1 MAHHK
6 SALKRIRQTAKQN
19 LRNRP
24 LRANLRS
31 TIRKFIDLLEDGEA
45 NQIKSA
51 YSRIQK
57 TIDKAV
63 SKGVLHV
70 KTAARK
76 KSRLMRA
83 VNKKLA

>member
-1 MAHHK
+1 MANHK

-19 LRNRP
+19 LRNRS

-31 TIRKFIDLLEDGEA
+31 TVRKFLEFLENGESD
-45 NQIKSA
+45 QIKRA
-51 YSRIQK
+51 YSQVQK

-63 SKGVLHV
+63 TKGVLHA

-76 KSRLMRA
+76 KSRLMHI
-83 VNKKLA
+83 VNKKIA

>member
-19 LRNRP
+19 LRNRS

-31 TIRKFIDLLEDGEA
+31 TIRKFLELLENGESD
-45 NQIKSA
+45 QIKSA
-51 YSRIQK
+51 YSQVQK

-63 SKGVLHV
+63 TKGVLHA

-76 KSRLMRA
+76 KSRLMHA
-83 VNKKLA
+83 VNKKIA

>member
-31 TIRKFIDLLEDGEA
+31 TIRKFIDLLEEGEA
-45 NQIKSA
+45 KQIKSA
-51 YSRIQK
+51 YSHIQK

>member
-31 TIRKFIDLLEDGEA
+31 TIRNFIDLLEDGEA
-45 NQIKSA
+45 KQIKSA